1 MQADKDKVSNLLK
14 TARGQIDGILRMID
28 EDRYCIDI
36 SNQILAIEAV
46 LRKANNE
53 VLAAHCKSCVAN
65 ASTPQE
71 KEEKIE
77 EIIALLSKMN
87 R

>member
-1 MQADKDKVSNLLK
+1 MKADKTKVK
-14 TARGQIDGILRMID
+14 RPIAIAKGQLEGITKMID
-28 EDRYCIDI
+28 QDEYCIDI
-36 SNQILAIEAV
+36 SNQILAIEAI